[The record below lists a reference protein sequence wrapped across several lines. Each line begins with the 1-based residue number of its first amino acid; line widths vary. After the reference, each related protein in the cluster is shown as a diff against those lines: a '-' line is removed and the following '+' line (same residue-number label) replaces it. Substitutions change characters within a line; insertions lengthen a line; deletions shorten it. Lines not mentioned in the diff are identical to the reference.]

1 MENDRFWEIRLTFFF
16 WNKGVDTEGRIISS
30 PSELSCTSLPPRYTM
45 LFGGNFMVLDVGLKS
60 DADSSKET
68 DPTLKESFL
77 EVGFGDNRR
86 GFAGLHRFEVSHD
99 VEKETSE
106 HAGITICY
114 SSISCNPTVNKPL
127 FPKFVFGF
135 HKFYAMCLFRD
146 GIAEVL
152 KT

>member
-1 MENDRFWEIRLTFFF
+1 
-16 WNKGVDTEGRIISS
+16 
-30 PSELSCTSLPPRYTM
+30 M

-60 DADSSKET
+60 DADPSKGM
-68 DPTLKESFL
+68 DPTLEDSFV

-86 GFAGLHRFEVSHD
+86 RFAGLHRFEVSRD
-99 VEKETSE
+99 VEKETGE
-106 HAGITICY
+106 YAGITICY
-114 SSISCNPTVNKPL
+114 SSISCHPTVNKPV
-127 FPKFVFGF
+127 FPKFLFGF